1 MNLVLGPTLRASG
14 AGPYRPIPPGSTIRE
29 MQEKTTATA
38 TCEVSSKGRQSPSP
52 SWMGCWCWEYGNRSS
67 SSISIPDHGPGNSLF
82 KSWGNDQDETRVI
95 QEACRLSGALAHQLL
110 SCFVNGGV
118 GEAVGCNV
126 RRT

>member
-1 MNLVLGPTLRASG
+1 MNLVSGPIPKASG
-14 AGPYRPIPPGSTIRE
+14 PGSYQPIPHGSTIRE
-29 MQEKTTATA
+29 MPEKTTATA
-38 TCEVSSKGRQSPSP
+38 TCEVSSKDRQSPSL

-110 SCFVNGGV
+110 SCFVNGG
-118 GEAVGCNV
+118 GGGAV
-126 RRT
+126 